1 MLGTILKFV
10 ASPGG
15 TLAAYAVAG
24 LLAVGTL
31 GLMYK
36 MHNDGIRREALSQYN
51 KTQLEETV
59 KNQKETIV
67 LMKRIETLSNETS
80 AALIKQREEINLK
93 LGEIE
98 DYLDTPEAK
107 KSDRGASKVIQN
119 TLRKLGATE

>member
-1 MLGTILKFV
+1 MLGTVLKFV
-10 ASPGG
+10 SSPGG

-36 MHNDGIRREALSQYN
+36 LHNDGIRREALANYN

-59 KNQKETIV
+59 KNQKETID

-80 AALIKQREEINLK
+80 AALIKQREEIDLK
-93 LGEIE
+93 MSEIK

-107 KSDRGASKVIQN
+107 TSDRGASKVIEN
-119 TLRKLGATE
+119 TLRKLGASE

>member
-1 MLGTILKFV
+1 ML
-10 ASPGG
+10 
-15 TLAAYAVAG
+15 
-24 LLAVGTL
+24 LLAYLLLVL
-31 GLMYK
+31 LVLCIRC
-36 MHNDGIRREALSQYN
+36 NDGIRREALSQYN